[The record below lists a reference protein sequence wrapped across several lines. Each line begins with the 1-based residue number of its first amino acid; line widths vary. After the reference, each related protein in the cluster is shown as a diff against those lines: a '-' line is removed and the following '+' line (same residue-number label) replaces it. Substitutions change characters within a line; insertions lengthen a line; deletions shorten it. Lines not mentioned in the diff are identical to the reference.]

1 MAEGGRRKDVVHVE
15 LAGVEVLGHG
25 ELGVDAVLEKHLQP
39 RRRPLV
45 IPGNTN
51 GVMKYMYLQPKIA
64 LFETATHRT
73 IPE

>member
-1 MAEGGRRKDVVHVE
+1 MPDHGNTHAERLANGAVAEGGRRKDVVHVE

-45 IPGNTN
+45 IPGNTTTP
-51 GVMKYMYLQPKIA
+51 V
-64 LFETATHRT
+64 TS
-73 IPE
+73 